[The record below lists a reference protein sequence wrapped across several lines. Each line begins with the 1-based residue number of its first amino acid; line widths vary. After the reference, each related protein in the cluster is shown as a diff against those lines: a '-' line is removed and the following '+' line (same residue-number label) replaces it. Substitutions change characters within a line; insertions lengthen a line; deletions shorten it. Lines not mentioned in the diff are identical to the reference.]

1 MPGASVGRQ
10 CTPPGRTL
18 APAGPACLGVGT
30 LGQAGSRKCPRA
42 LGMDAELLVRWIGRE
57 SASSDLVISVLH
69 HDQWAS
75 QLSLLWAGEV
85 ARGWAEAYNT
95 HPTVYKIDSY

>member
-1 MPGASVGRQ
+1 MEVCVRKQVCAWCECGETVH
-10 CTPPGRTL
+10 PGRAL

-42 LGMDAELLVRWIGRE
+42 LGMDAELLVHLIGRA
-57 SASSDLVISVLH
+57 SAYSDLVISVLH

-85 ARGWAEAYNT
+85 AGVGRG
-95 HPTVYKIDSY
+95 I